1 MSKGKNSRTYQD
13 DFKKDAISL
22 ALRSSSISSTAKDL
36 GIPEGTLHTWI
47 KNPKL
52 TTKDN
57 KNPNA
62 VNLLDEVK
70 QLRKENARLKEEKE
84 ILKKAAAY
92 FARETK

>member
-13 DFKKDAISL
+13 DFKKGAISL
-22 ALRSSSISSTAKDL
+22 ALRSSSINITAKDL

-47 KNPKL
+47 
-52 TTKDN
+52 

-84 ILKKAAAY
+84 ILKKL
-92 FARETK
+92 RHTLRGKPS

>member
-36 GIPEGTLHTWI
+36 GIPEGNLHTWI

-52 TTKDN
+52 TTKD
-57 KNPNA
+57 
-62 VNLLDEVK
+62 
-70 QLRKENARLKEEKE
+70 
-84 ILKKAAAY
+84 
-92 FARETK
+92 